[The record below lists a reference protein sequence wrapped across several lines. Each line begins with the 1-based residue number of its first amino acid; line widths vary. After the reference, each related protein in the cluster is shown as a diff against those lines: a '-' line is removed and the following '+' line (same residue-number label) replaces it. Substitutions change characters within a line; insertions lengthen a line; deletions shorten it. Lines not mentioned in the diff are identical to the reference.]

1 MATTDSTG
9 PRGVFGLEK
18 LARNFAPKI
27 VKTVVKTPKCYFQS
41 EKNRSR
47 FNISNCHSYQI
58 DEIGKIWNLECC
70 VKDLAVVS
78 DG

>member
-18 LARNFAPKI
+18 LARNFAPKNVQNS
-27 VKTVVKTPKCYFQS
+27 VKTSNSNKLS
-41 EKNRSR
+41 EKNKSR